1 MGEIAFEVVLV
12 FVLLIINGIFSMSEL
27 SVVSSRKIRLQ
38 QSAEKGSKGAQTALA
53 LAESPNNFLST
64 VQIGITLVGILS
76 GAFGGA
82 TIARELTAQI
92 DKVSLLAPYSAGISF
107 VIVVGVITYF
117 SIIIGELIPKSI
129 ALNAPEKIASLVSRP
144 MKFLSVAASPIVWLL
159 SAPTSFVLKLFR
171 VHAVVEPPVSDE
183 EIKGLIDAGTKAGV
197 FEESEQDLLESII
210 HLDDRHVVSLMTP
223 RTKIAWLNVE
233 DAAEKIKQKLID
245 SQFSRLPVCRGGL
258 DAIIGYASAKSLLA
272 HLLKDGE
279 INLPVILKQPLYVP
293 ETITALE
300 LLEQFKKA
308 HTHFAVVIDEFGG
321 VEGLVT
327 VHDVLEAIVGNL
339 PTGNHSHSRQ
349 DTISREDG
357 SRLMDGQTSVIDLKE
372 ALDLKE
378 LPAEERDQYH
388 TLAGFVMTHLGKV
401 PRTGD
406 RFEWHGFSF
415 QVEAMEHN
423 RVDKVL
429 IKPIHS
435 TRAEN
440 LGFSAQTHEI

>member
-1 MGEIAFEVVLV
+1 MGQIAFEILLV

-27 SVVSSRKIRLQ
+27 SVVSARKIRLK
-38 QSAEKGSKGAQTALA
+38 QSAEKGSKGAQTALQ

-82 TIARELTAQI
+82 TIARELAAQI
-92 DKVSLLAPYSAGISF
+92 DKVPVLAAQSAAISF
-107 VIVVGVITYF
+107 TIVVGVITYF

-144 MKFLSVAASPIVWLL
+144 MKLLSTVASPIVWML
-159 SAPTSFVLKLFR
+159 SAPTSFVLRLFK

-197 FEESEQDLLESII
+197 FEESEQDLIESII
-210 HLDDRHVVSLMTP
+210 HLDDRRVVSLMTP
-223 RTKIAWLNVE
+223 RTKIVWLDTE
-233 DAAEKIKQKLID
+233 DAPEKIKEELIN
-245 SQFSRLPVCRGGL
+245 SQFSRLPVCRGSL
-258 DAIIGYASAKSLLA
+258 DSIVGYASAKSLLA
-272 HLLKDGE
+272 HLLKESE
-279 INLPVILKQPLYVP
+279 INLQTILKQPLFVP
-293 ETITALE
+293 ETVTTLE
-300 LLEQFKKA
+300 VLEQFKRA

-327 VHDVLEAIVGNL
+327 MHDVLEAIVGDL
-339 PTGNHSHSRQ
+339 PTGQHSLSKEGMVL
-349 DTISREDG
+349 REDG
-357 SRLMDGQTSVIDLKE
+357 SWLLGGQTSVIDLKE
-372 ALDLKE
+372 VLDLKE
-378 LPAEERDQYH
+378 FPVEERDRYH

-401 PRTGD
+401 PHKGD
-406 RFEWHGFSF
+406 AFEWHGFAF

-429 IKPIHS
+429 IKTVKP
-435 TRAEN
+435 
-440 LGFSAQTHEI
+440 AQTEEL

>member
-1 MGEIAFEVVLV
+1 
-12 FVLLIINGIFSMSEL
+12 MSEL
-27 SVVSSRKIRLQ
+27 SVVSSRKIRLR
-38 QSAEKGSKGAQTALA
+38 QSAEKGNRGAQTALD

-82 TIARELTAQI
+82 TIARELAAQL
-92 DKVSLLAPYSAGISF
+92 DKVPVLAAHSAAISF
-107 VIVVGVITYF
+107 TIVVVVITYF

-129 ALNAPEKIASLVSRP
+129 ALNAPEKIASLISRP
-144 MKFLSVAASPIVWLL
+144 MKLLSVAASPIVWLL
-159 SAPTSFVLKLFR
+159 SAPTSFILKLFK

-210 HLDDRHVVSLMTP
+210 HLDDRKIVSLMTS
-223 RTKIAWLNVE
+223 RTKIVWLDTE
-233 DAAEKIKQKLID
+233 DAPEKIKEELIN
-245 SQFSRLPVCRGGL
+245 SQFSRLPVCRGSL
-258 DAIIGYASAKSLLA
+258 DSIVGYASAKSLLA
-272 HLLKDGE
+272 HLLKESE
-279 INLPVILKQPLYVP
+279 INLTAILKQPLYVP
-293 ETITALE
+293 ETVTTLE

-308 HTHFAVVIDEFGG
+308 RTHFAVVIDEFGG

-327 VHDVLEAIVGNL
+327 MHDVLEAIVGDL
-339 PTGNHSHSRQ
+339 PTGQHSRSKQ
-349 DTISREDG
+349 DSDLREDG
-357 SRLMDGQTSVIDLKE
+357 SRLFDGQTSVIDLKE

-401 PRTGD
+401 PQAGD
-406 RFEWHGFSF
+406 RFEWHGFTF

-423 RVDKVL
+423 RVDKIL
-429 IKPIHS
+429 IKPIKAV
-435 TRAEN
+435 AEK
-440 LGFSAQTHEI
+440 L